1 MSVSHR
7 KVSNGMFNEL
17 CTCEA
22 CVTKTKAARSKETRK
37 HHTLK
42 DAVDLLAGIAHY
54 TLRVE
59 RDSVTDSIEIGLET
73 CVDLEEIVN
82 RARLAA
88 EASVSTWGTHWHAS
102 RGNLRVLHTCGD
114 RCGKRSS

>member
-22 CVTKTKAARSKETRK
+22 CVAKTKETRK
-37 HHTLK
+37 HYTLK
-42 DAVDLLAGIAHY
+42 AAVDLLAGIAHY